1 MKNKY
6 IYLVVYNEWNYED
19 PDDDFREIIGVTT
32 DYQTALQFTDK
43 YAKEHKRSTCY
54 LIGEEDISISTLE
67 LDQYRP
73 QRSFEVKDEV
83 IYKDKD
89 GELKR
94 VYDDEN

>member
-6 IYLVVYNEWNYED
+6 IFLVVYNELNYED

-32 DYQTALQFTDK
+32 DYQTALQFADK
-43 YAKEHKRSTCY
+43 YAKEHKRTTCY
-54 LIGEEDISISTLE
+54 LVGEEDISIYTLE
-67 LDQYRP
+67 LDQYHP
-73 QRSFEVKDEV
+73 QRSFEVKDEI
-83 IYKDKD
+83 IYQDKD